1 MINMLNFVVF
11 ESSASFL
18 LLSQYVF
25 DIRYGLHVYTSNIYV
40 ALL

>member
-1 MINMLNFVVF
+1 MISMLNFIVF

-18 LLSQYVF
+18 LLLT
-25 DIRYGLHVYTSNIYV
+25 IRYGLHVYTSNTYV